1 MWKVLVALL
10 VALAMLATSCG
21 GSDGDGDTAEA
32 DTTTTTTDSDGDG
45 DGDGADAAEELEDA
59 PEITIAQ
66 DEREADDEEEAMDDE
81 EEAMDDDE
89 AMDDEEE
96 AMDDEEPAAPAP
108 TGTLRFVEFSPP
120 SSLNPAASQT
130 AQSAYH
136 FPHYDTLTIQDANLQ
151 VQPNLATGWTKASDN
166 VWELTLRDDV
176 TFHDGT
182 PFNAEAAVANMDYHA
197 NFDGNPNAG
206 DWAAYV
212 GATVVDEFTFQVEFN
227 NPAPQFP
234 LQMSMTMGMMINP
247 NMMGDDLTRAPAGS
261 GPWIW
266 SADESEAGVTEV
278 YNLNPNYWDPAK
290 QGVEIVTVTAVS
302 DNNARMNALL
312 SGEADIMSTTRDAQ
326 IQTGLDGGN
335 QLVSVPNFFPYILI
349 GGRDGELNPAIG
361 DPRVRQAMALAI
373 DREAY
378 GDAVHAGLSD
388 NLGGYYPP
396 AFSDFYVEEFDQFN
410 AFDPDRARELLAE
423 AGYADGVTVRMPI
436 MPAIST
442 QVELLN
448 QMFGAVGITVELT
461 QINNG
466 ELGVR
471 ARSGEWEA
479 NWFRDLLVHP
489 GKDLGKFIDPQGS
502 FNPFKLDD
510 NADLNEILQQALAEE
525 DPEAAR
531 ELYADVMRGMLE
543 RGVII
548 PLGHGGQNNMHA
560 ANVEGVVIGLN
571 MQAAMPY
578 GVTVN

>member
-1 MWKVLVALL
+1 MKNQRVKPWRVFVALL
-10 VALAMLATSCG
+10 AVLAMFATSCG
-21 GSDGDGDTAEA
+21 GGDSDETTSTETTASNETEATDPAPAAPEPTAEI
-32 DTTTTTTDSDGDG
+32 
-45 DGDGADAAEELEDA
+45 E
-59 PEITIAQ
+59 IAQ
-66 DEREADDEEEAMDDE
+66 EEREAEEEPEEEAMEEEEEPE
-81 EEAMDDDE
+81 EEAM
-89 AMDDEEE
+89 EEE
-96 AMDDEEPAAPAP
+96 AMAEAPE
-108 TGTLRFVEFSPP
+108 GMLRFVEFSPP

-136 FPHYDTLTIQDANLQ
+136 FPHYDTLTIQDENLK
-151 VQPNLATGWTKASDN
+151 VQPNLATGWTKADIN
-166 VWELTLRDDV
+166 TWEMTLRDDV

-197 NFDGNPNAG
+197 NFEGNPNAG

-212 GATVVDEFTFQVEFN
+212 GATVVDDYTFQVEFA

-234 LQMSMTMGMMINP
+234 LAMSMTMGMMINP
-247 NMMGDDLTRAPAGS
+247 NMMGEDLTRAPAGS

-278 YNLNPNYWDPAK
+278 YNANPDYWDPAK
-290 QGVEIVTVTAVS
+290 QGVETVTVTAVS

-312 SGEADIMSTTRDAQ
+312 SGEADIMATTRDAQ
-326 IQTGLDGGN
+326 IETGLDAGN
-335 QLVSVPNFFPYILI
+335 KLVSVPNYFPYILV
-349 GGRDGELNPAIG
+349 GGRDGVMNPAMG
-361 DPRVRQAMALAI
+361 DERVRQAMALSV

-378 GDAVHAGLSD
+378 GDAIHAGLSD

-396 AFSDFYVEEFDQFN
+396 AFGDFYLEELDDFN
-410 AFDPDRARELLAE
+410 AYDPDRARELLAE

-436 MPAIST
+436 MPAINPH
-442 QVELLN
+442 VELLV
-448 QMFGAVGITVELT
+448 QMLGATGINVELT

-466 ELGVR
+466 ELGAR

-489 GKDLGKFIDPQGS
+489 GKDLGKFTDPEGS

-510 NADLNEILQQALAEE
+510 NADLHAVLQDALAEE
-525 DPEAAR
+525 DPELAKK
-531 ELYADVMRGMLE
+531 LYGEVVQGLLE

-548 PLGHGGQNNMHA
+548 PLGHGGQNGMHA
-560 ANVEGVVIGLN
+560 PNVEGVVIGLN
-571 MQAAMPY
+571 MQAPMPY